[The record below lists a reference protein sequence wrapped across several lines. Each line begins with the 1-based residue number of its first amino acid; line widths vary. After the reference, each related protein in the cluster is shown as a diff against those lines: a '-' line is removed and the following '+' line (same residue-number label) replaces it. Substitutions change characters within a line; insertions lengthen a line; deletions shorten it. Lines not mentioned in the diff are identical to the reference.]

1 MMTQLKNT
9 IQPYQFKL
17 QTVALL
23 ILAFFAPFAV
33 VSQYQKALPI
43 ATSVLTSFIVLCL
56 LILVWFSQWNPSKNV
71 PNELKEP
78 KSWVIWALLVPA
90 VMAVGAATY
99 NLNYILSQEFVQYYQ
114 QSMPR
119 RIINGGIY
127 IGLMVMFLLLVSRMT
142 KSDLNL
148 IGKAYLSGI
157 GILVFFGIWQF
168 LHLSIGYPM
177 PDLQTRSAVHSVQSE
192 VLVNFRLTSLTEE
205 PSFLVPFLMDGL
217 IIGFMLYKRKRS
229 YVWQWLLPVMFVLFF
244 SFSISG
250 YANLLIV
257 GLFAL
262 WIVITSRKIPWKKVM
277 AITGASLIPIGLLI
291 WWKWVLVLELLMP
304 IIGRFDVL
312 FDVTN
317 HSRLYMLVYPFVWM
331 FDYSWV
337 NALFGFGPGSYE
349 FLAETKFL
357 AYGSKLSATSN
368 NVFVDLLFEHGL
380 IGGGAFLLAFIL
392 FFVHLYKRRNQDVY
406 YQYAVVLWFHLGI
419 TSLYRSDFV
428 SPRFWVIV
436 MITILCA
443 ELGKR
448 RILGKD
454 KLTHES
460 LRPRKVGVKQ

>member
-9 IQPYQFKL
+9 IQPYRLKL

-43 ATSVLTSFIVLCL
+43 ATSVLTSFVVLCL
-56 LILVWFSQWNPSKNV
+56 LLLVWLTQWKPSKNV
-71 PNELKEP
+71 PKELKEP
-78 KSWVIWALLVPA
+78 NSWVIWTLFVPALL
-90 VMAVGAATY
+90 AVGAATY
-99 NLNYILSQEFVQYYQ
+99 NLSYILSQEFVQYYQ

-119 RIINGGIY
+119 RIVNGSIY
-127 IGLMVMFLLLVSRMT
+127 IGIILMFLLLVQKMT
-142 KSDLNL
+142 KSELDL
-148 IGKAYLSGI
+148 IGKAYVSGV
-157 GILVFFGIWQF
+157 GVLVLFGIWQF

-177 PDLQTRSAVHSVQSE
+177 PDLQTRSAVHSVQTE

-217 IIGFMLYKRKRS
+217 IIGFMLFKRKRS
-229 YVWQWLLPVMFVLFF
+229 LWLWILPVIFVLFF

-250 YANLLIV
+250 YANLLMV

-262 WIVITSRKIPWKKVM
+262 WIVITSRKIQWKKVL
-277 AITGASLIPIGLLI
+277 AIAGASLIPLGLLI
-291 WWKWVLVLELLMP
+291 WWKWSLVLELLMP

-368 NVFVDLLFEHGL
+368 NVFVDLLFEHGIL
-380 IGGGAFLLAFIL
+380 GGGAFLLAFI
-392 FFVHLYKRRNQDVY
+392 FFFIHLYKKRNHHVY
-406 YQYAVVLWFHLGI
+406 YQYAVILWFHLGI

-443 ELGKR
+443 ELGR
-448 RILGKD
+448 RRMLEKD
-454 KLTHES
+454 EFTHES
-460 LRPRKVGVKQ
+460 LKPRKVGVKQ

>member
-1 MMTQLKNT
+1 MMTQLKNS
-9 IQPYQFKL
+9 IQPYHSKI

-33 VSQYQKALPI
+33 VSQYQKALPV

-56 LILVWFSQWNPSKNV
+56 LLLVWFSEWKPTKKGSNALTE
-71 PNELKEP
+71 PN
-78 KSWVIWALLVPA
+78 SWVIWALLVPA
-90 VMAVGAATY
+90 LVAVGAATY
-99 NLNYILSQEFVQYYQ
+99 NLTYILSQEFVQYYQ
-114 QSMPR
+114 QAMPR
-119 RIINGGIY
+119 RIVNGSIY
-127 IGLMVMFLLLVSRMT
+127 IGIMMMFLLLVKRMT
-142 KSDLNL
+142 KSELDL
-148 IGKAYLSGI
+148 IGKAYLSGV
-157 GILVFFGIWQF
+157 GVLVLFGIWQF
-168 LHLSIGYPM
+168 LHLAIGYPM

-217 IIGFMLYKRKRS
+217 IIGFMLFKRKRS
-229 YVWQWLLPVMFVLFF
+229 YVWQWMLPVVFVLFF

-250 YANLLIV
+250 YANLLMV
-257 GLFAL
+257 ALFAL
-262 WIVITSRKIPWKKVM
+262 WIMITSRKIQWKNIVPI
-277 AITGASLIPIGLLI
+277 AGASLIPLGLLI
-291 WWKWVLVLELLMP
+291 WWKWSLVLELMMP

-337 NALFGFGPGSYE
+337 NALFGFGPGSYG

-368 NVFVDLLFEHGL
+368 NVFVDLLFEHGI

-392 FFVHLYKRRNQDVY
+392 FFAHLYKRRNQHVY

-448 RILGKD
+448 RVLEKNEF
-454 KLTHES
+454 THES
-460 LRPRKVGVKQ
+460 LR